1 MKKTIFFLLLL
12 PIISF
17 SCKEGKLFT
26 FYITDQTNI
35 TIENSITPFDLPF
48 DIPTPDIT
56 TNSESEFEQNDTKVE
71 LVKEIV
77 IRELSLTITSPADE
91 TFSFL
96 KSIHLYISTD
106 ENDEIELAWK
116 DNIASDAKTIQL
128 EITADVLDKFVKS
141 SKYKIRTEVVTKE
154 TLFHDVDIQ
163 IDLKFRV
170 TANIL

>member
-1 MKKTIFFLLLL
+1 MKKYIIFIFLLI
-12 PIISF
+12 IISF

-35 TIENSITPFDLPF
+35 TIENNLLPIDLPF

-56 TNSESEFEQNDTKVE
+56 TNSETEFENNDTRTD

-77 IRELSLTITSPADE
+77 IKELGLTITSPADE

-106 ENDEIELAWK
+106 ETDEIELAWNE
-116 DNIASDAKTIQL
+116 NIVSDAKSIQL
-128 EITADVLDKFVKS
+128 DVTTEILDKYVKS
-141 SKYKIRTEVVTKE
+141 SIYKIRTEAVTKE

-163 IDLKFRV
+163 IDLQYRV
-170 TANIL
+170 TANIF

>member
-1 MKKTIFFLLLL
+1 MKKFTIYLILLTL
-12 PIISF
+12 ISF

-26 FYITDQTNI
+26 FNISDQTEI
-35 TIENSITPFDLPF
+35 TIENVLSVNLPF

-56 TNSESEFEQNDTKVE
+56 TNSESEFEQNDTKAD

-77 IRELSLTITSPADE
+77 IKELALTITSPADE

-96 KSIHLYISTD
+96 QSIHLYISTND
-106 ENDEIELAWK
+106 TDEIEIAWK
-116 DNIASDAKTIQL
+116 DDIASDAKAIQL
-128 EITADVLDKFVKS
+128 NITDKILDKYIKS
-141 SKYKIRTEVVTKE
+141 SKYKIRTEAVTKE

-170 TANIL
+170 TANIF